1 MPLHGAW
8 SEYAAITRRFPGSV
22 KGLNA
27 PRALRV
33 DPPQGSAEGPAI
45 WARSATPM
53 RAQFWAVSL
62 IRSRFIGVSRSIGEP
77 HTLHGMLL
85 FLTSTVTSFSVC
97 CPQPR
102 QQIRRIVRSAAE

>member
-1 MPLHGAW
+1 MPLHSAW

-45 WARSATPM
+45 WARSAAPM

-62 IRSRFIGVSRSIGEP
+62 IRSRFIGVSRTIGEP
-77 HTLHGMLL
+77 DTVDGKVL
-85 FLTSTVTSFSVC
+85 FLTGTVASFSGCV
-97 CPQPR
+97 PPPGPR
-102 QQIRRIVRSAAE
+102 MRKI